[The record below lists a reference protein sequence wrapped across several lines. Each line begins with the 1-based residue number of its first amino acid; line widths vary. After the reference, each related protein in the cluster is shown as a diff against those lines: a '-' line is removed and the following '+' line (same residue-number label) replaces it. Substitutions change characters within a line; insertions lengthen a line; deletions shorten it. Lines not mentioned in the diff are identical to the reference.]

1 MWSFAQR
8 IGFRWF
14 FIYSTLYLLPFP
26 LSSVSLQ
33 ETVDAAW
40 SGLWA
45 RIAKPV
51 GEALFGLSAT
61 QHPTGSGDTALS
73 YVMLFL
79 FACLATLGTVV
90 WSVVQKRAPHHRRLA
105 AAHLIYVRFALG
117 TILLSYGVVKVWKTQ
132 FPVPSAAMLM
142 TPAGAF
148 PSGDFLWAFMGVSTT
163 YSVFTGV
170 IEMLAGTLLYFR
182 RTALVGA
189 LLAAG
194 VMANVAILNL
204 AYDVPV
210 KQFSLHLLGF
220 ALYVAAPHAVRLG
233 RALLGMAVPADPT
246 PAEPR
251 NVRIAGAVAA
261 LLLFSM
267 QVYDGIRLYY
277 SFGDGAPRLPDEA
290 AYDVVELVVDGKVVP
305 ARLDEPRRWRRVGIE
320 HGRISTLTVDDTL
333 ERFGLDRG
341 APGEPITLTEHHGTT
356 SYRLTTSA
364 RADGLLEIAGD
375 FRGKPLR
382 ATLRRLE
389 PTAYPLLADDFRW
402 IRE

>member
-8 IGFRWF
+8 VGFRWF
-14 FIYSTLYLLPFP
+14 LIYSTLYLLPFP

-40 SGLWA
+40 TGLWA
-45 RIAKPV
+45 RIATPV
-51 GEALFGLSAT
+51 GESLFGVAAT
-61 QHPTGSGDTALS
+61 QHPTGSGDTGLS

-79 FACLATLGTVV
+79 FASVATLGTAV
-90 WSVVQKRAPHHRRLA
+90 WSVVQRHAPHHRRLA

-132 FPVPSAAMLM
+132 FPLPSAAMLM

-148 PSGDFLWAFMGVSTT
+148 PSGDFLWAFMGVSTA

-189 LLAAG
+189 VLGAG
-194 VMANVAILNL
+194 VMANVAMLNL

-220 ALYVAAPHAVRLG
+220 ALYIAAPHAVRLG

-246 PAEPR
+246 PPESR
-251 NVRIAGAVAA
+251 HMRIAGAVAA
-261 LLLFSM
+261 LVLFSM

-277 SFGDGAPRLPDEA
+277 RFGDGAPRLADEA
-290 AYDVVELVVDGKVVP
+290 AYDVVELAVDGKVIP
-305 ARLDEPRRWRRVGIE
+305 PRLDEPGRWRRVGIE
-320 HGRISTLTVDDTL
+320 HGRMSTLTVDDTL

-341 APGEPITLTEHHGTT
+341 APGEPITLTEHHSST
-356 SYRLTTSA
+356 SYRLTLST
-364 RADGLLEIAGD
+364 RPDGLLELAGV

-382 ATLRRLE
+382 ATLRKLE
-389 PTAYPLLADDFRW
+389 AAAYPLLADDFRW